1 MTSQIILMADNNP
14 DFLEVRREFLEDVGY
29 TVITAYNPSDAEN
42 ILKRGGVDLAILDI
56 RMLDDDDEQD
66 TSGLEIARKFGQA
79 LPVIMLTGYPT
90 WEHVKAALEPNLN
103 GLSSAVDFI
112 AKSEGPLAMLQAVNL
127 TLMVPRFK
135 RNVLDE
141 FNAETTQ
148 AFHDTLRCE
157 EPEDLTEKFKKSLE
171 RTEQDLLQFRQEL
184 FRQSER
190 YQEFAI
196 RMGLLGI
203 GIILVG
209 AFLVF
214 FEIMHLAVLSGVA
227 SIVSEAISIL
237 FIRRAVQ
244 SSRHVDQQYRKL
256 QEIYQA
262 SHLISICDTIK
273 RKSKRENTKIMVI
286 EKLTE
291 HWFGDHSQSLERNCS
306 GTETGALRGQRS

>member
-103 GLSSAVDFI
+103 GLSPAVDFI

-148 AFHDTLRCE
+148 AFHDSLRCE

-291 HWFGDHSQSLERNCS
+291 HWFGDHSQSLERNLS